1 MSSELQNISIKS
13 RSIDFNSLTGINF
26 SSGSGIT
33 YGSQFSKQS
42 IDLNNVSLSGN
53 LDLSNVVLSGNINT
67 QFISSIFDVNQDS
80 MLDYETS
87 KSTSDQYG
95 ATYGVTYGDNLGSI
109 NAGGALNGT
118 KNGGYIGPL
127 FNQFV

>member
-33 YGSQFSKQS
+33 YGSQFSPQS

-67 QFISSIFDVNQDS
+67 QFISSIFENWVRLAISRICGLPNHVSDV
-80 MLDYETS
+80 M
-87 KSTSDQYG
+87 
-95 ATYGVTYGDNLGSI
+95 
-109 NAGGALNGT
+109 
-118 KNGGYIGPL
+118 
-127 FNQFV
+127 